1 MHRAFAVPSEEEE
14 PVRALRILPAA
25 TLTLLAAIATAQA
38 QRVSPSTPTVGSG
51 GGFAPQN
58 RHPSFYFNPKEM
70 TLDKS
75 NAWTNK
81 KNSKQQ
87 LGKGVR
93 CRPPNC

>member
-1 MHRAFAVPSEEEE
+1 M
-14 PVRALRILPAA
+14 RALRILPTA
-25 TLTLLAAIATAQA
+25 TLILLAAVDAAQA
-38 QRVSPSTPTVGSG
+38 QRVSPSTPSPGVSG
-51 GGFAPQN
+51 GGGFTPQT
-58 RHPSFYFNPKEM
+58 RHPSFYFNPKDM
-70 TLDKS
+70 TVDKS